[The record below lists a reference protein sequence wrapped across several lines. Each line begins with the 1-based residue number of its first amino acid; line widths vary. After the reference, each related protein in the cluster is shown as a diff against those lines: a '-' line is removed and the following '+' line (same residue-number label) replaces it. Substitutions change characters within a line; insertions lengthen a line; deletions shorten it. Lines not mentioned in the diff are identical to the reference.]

1 MLAMSTDTHELRRSY
16 LIYFGGTLLIWFALL
31 LGSFIV
37 LSGSLERNTEIFTIL
52 GAAAILFLVGGAAW
66 YITYG
71 YDSSA
76 TDDHGNRDSRRAAE
90 RARTGLLVYF
100 AGVTVVWL
108 GVVIATAITLHGTS
122 YFGKEMFL
130 VLALILLWYV
140 VFTPMLIFRDLK
152 SNQATESDRG
162 LRTG

>member
-1 MLAMSTDTHELRRSY
+1 MPTDTHELRRSY
-16 LIYFGGTLLIWFALL
+16 LIYFGGTILVWFALL

-37 LSGSLERNTEIFTIL
+37 LSGSPERNTEILTIL

-71 YDSSA
+71 YGSSA
-76 TDDHGNRDSRRAAE
+76 TDDYGNRDSRRAAE

-108 GVVIATAITLHGTS
+108 GVVIATAITLHGTP

-130 VLALILLWYV
+130 VLTLILFWYV
-140 VFTPMLIFRDLK
+140 VFTPMLVFRDLR
-152 SNQATESDRG
+152 SIQVAESHRD